1 MQKFSYLIFDASFI
15 KSYIFATPAFYR
27 QIKLACFIISI
38 LNKNLIWLIPQIML
52 IFINIP
58 YPWQA
63 YRTKTFSRIHF
74 VLKFQQF
81 QAYNNLMVHNTVC
94 KKISIPYYVVG
105 IPTRVWQVSRIGSFS
120 VIYILYSIV
129 NRPKEH
135 RKIYF
140 VVSSV
145 HSYSINCF
153 DVYLQIDIADKE
165 NIALVVVKLFKPCVE
180 IYNILYHM

>member
-1 MQKFSYLIFDASFI
+1 
-15 KSYIFATPAFYR
+15 
-27 QIKLACFIISI
+27 
-38 LNKNLIWLIPQIML
+38 ML
-52 IFINIP
+52 ILINIP

-81 QAYNNLMVHNTVC
+81 QAYNNLMVNNTFV
-94 KKISIPYYVVG
+94 KSDQSGTIPIYVGGIPYL
-105 IPTRVWQVSRIGSFS
+105 GSFP
-120 VIYILYSIV
+120 VINRLYSTV

-140 VVSSV
+140 VVSSI
-145 HSYSINCF
+145 HSHSIKCF

-165 NIALVVVKLFKPCVE
+165 NIAFSGCQTFQTLCCDIQHIE
-180 IYNILYHM
+180 II